1 MRYRRVR
8 IDVLICMGLAFLL
21 AMGTG
26 KLAGIVASLSYDSY
40 VAAHTVAPGEIGGPA
55 GEDVFRAQSISDL
68 MSHDTFTVISPGI
81 EYRNVGGGYYK
92 QSFYDLLT
100 LPSGERVAARINND
114 GIQYEGEFYIADKT
128 LPVGRVVQEPL
139 YEDKTFLA
147 QIQSTYPLTRSDFYI
162 DMMGNGGA
170 LSLESYISGPVSMVQ
185 VITAIAAFPLLH
197 ALGAKLGIF
206 PYFFLPKKMRQ
217 QQNTWE

>member
-1 MRYRRVR
+1 MRYRRMR
-8 IDVLICMGLAFLL
+8 IDVLICMGLALL
-21 AMGTG
+21 IAMGTG
-26 KLAGIVASLSYDSY
+26 KLAGMAASLSYDSY
-40 VAAHTVAPGEIGGPA
+40 VAAHTAVPGEIGGAA

-68 MSHDTFTVISPGI
+68 KSHDTFTVISPGI
-81 EYRNVGGGYYK
+81 EYRNLGGGYYGDK
-92 QSFYDLLT
+92 YFELLT
-100 LPSGERVAARINND
+100 LPSGERVAAHINND

-170 LSLESYISGPVSMVQ
+170 MSLESYTSFPTSLTQ
-185 VITAIAAFPLLH
+185 VITVVICFPLLH
-197 ALGAKLGIF
+197 ALGARLGVF
-206 PYFFLPKKMRQ
+206 PYFFLPKRLKE